1 MAFGLVNSLYVG
13 DFADGNDRDSGYDI
27 SNLHFDFEISRSIV
41 WYENYAKFRIYNAS
55 IDTVNRILH
64 EGKGVM
70 HECGYSDQPDSIGTL
85 FVGNITLAYCE
96 RVGNDVITH
105 ITATSTRGPEYQLV
119 KVPIAISFPKG
130 SDMLTIAKTI
140 ADWTSMPLVGADS
153 LSDVTIDD
161 DFNFSGSTK
170 SCLQKVNQLLVSMG
184 CGHLYFDNSLL
195 AYIDD
200 SGDESQ
206 FQTLSA
212 VLLDYSSGLISA
224 SPVRKREDG
233 LLKKEVER
241 GKNLEYY
248 YFGGKSPVAT
258 KTAKLKNKN
267 RKKGQKAKRIAVSY
281 DIEYTPIAEAAEQR
295 LVVQFRSLINSGLI
309 PNTKVEIDNTGS
321 GLPLPSVKGQFLI
334 RKVTFKGNNYGGR
347 CEAEGEA
354 VA

>member
-1 MAFGLVNSLYVG
+1 MAFGLIHKLYVG
-13 DFADGNDRDSGYDI
+13 DFASGNDKESGFDI

-55 IDTVNRILH
+55 IETVNRILY
-64 EGKGVM
+64 EGAGILF
-70 HECGYSDQPDSIGTL
+70 ECGYSDQPNSLGTL

-105 ITATSTRGPEYQLV
+105 VTATSTRGPEYQLV
-119 KVPIAISFPKG
+119 KVPIALSFPKG
-130 SDMLTIAKTI
+130 SDMLSIAKTV
-140 ADWTSMPLVGADS
+140 ADWTAMPLVGADS

-161 DFNFSGSTK
+161 DFSFCGSVK
-170 SCLQKVNQLLVSMG
+170 SCLQKLNSLLVSMG

-200 SGDESQ
+200 SGDDAQ
-206 FQTLSA
+206 YQTLSA
-212 VLLDYSSGLISA
+212 VRLDYSSGLLSA

-241 GKNLEYY
+241 GRNLEYY

-258 KTAKLKNKN
+258 KTAKVKAN
-267 RKKGQKAKRIAVSY
+267 KKGQKAKTEAVSY
-281 DIEYTPIAEAAEQR
+281 DIDYTPIAEASEKR
-295 LVVQFRSLINSGLI
+295 LVVQFKSLINTGLI
-309 PNTKVEIDNTGS
+309 PNTKVEIDNTES
-321 GLPLPSVKGQFLI
+321 GLPLPSVNGQFLI
-334 RKVTFKGNNYGGR
+334 RKVAFKGDNYGGR

-354 VA
+354 VE